1 MKQFL
6 LLSMFKTVAM
16 LNNFVE
22 TVIHF
27 FFQSSKEQ
35 HLFEIEILYNTM
47 YNSII
52 IF

>member
-16 LNNFVE
+16 LNHFVE
-22 TVIHF
+22 TVIH